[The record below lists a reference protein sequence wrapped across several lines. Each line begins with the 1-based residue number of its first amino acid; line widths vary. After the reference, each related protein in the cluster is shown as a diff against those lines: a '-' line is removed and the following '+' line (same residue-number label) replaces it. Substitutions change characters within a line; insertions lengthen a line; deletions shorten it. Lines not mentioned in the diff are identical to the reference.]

1 MAPAVRV
8 ATLVVRDYRN
18 LAAVEL
24 TLPGE
29 GLVVVGDNGHGKTN
43 LLEALYLPQLLRA
56 VRGGR
61 DVDHARHG
69 EAGWFVEVTGVL
81 SSARSVSVGYD
92 ARRRKKRV
100 KVDGTEVPRLAD
112 AAGHVPSVFLSPE
125 DQRLASG
132 GPTERRRFLDM
143 TLGLASR
150 AYLAALAA
158 YRHALAQR
166 NAALRQAQRPG
177 SADDAVAVWE
187 PVLARHGATLWQARQ
202 RWVDDHGEAY
212 AAHCVA
218 IGERAPARLALRTP
232 GAAEGAV
239 DAGALAAALARQRP
253 LDVRRGLTHAGP
265 HRDDLALTLDGRDLR
280 VVGSAGQQRTAAF
293 ALRLLEAAT
302 LRDARGATPVLL
314 LDDPFAEL
322 DETRAARILGLLGAD
337 GFGQVVLAVPRP
349 GDVPAALSP
358 LARLTIVD
366 GMVS

>member
-18 LAAVEL
+18 LASV
-24 TLPGE
+24 TLALPPAGC
-29 GLVVVGDNGHGKTN
+29 VIIGDNGHGKTN

-61 DVDHARHG
+61 DADHVRHG
-69 EAGWFVEVTGVL
+69 EAGWYLEVTGAL
-81 SSARSVSVGYD
+81 SAAQTVSVGYD

-100 KVDGTEVPRLAD
+100 KIDGVEVPRLAD
-112 AAGHVPSVFLSPE
+112 AAGHVPSVFLSPD

-150 AYLAALAA
+150 PYLAALSA
-158 YRHALAQR
+158 YRHALLQR

-177 SADDAVAVWE
+177 SGDDAVAVWE
-187 PVLARHGATLWQARQ
+187 PVLARHGATLWAAR
-202 RWVDDHGEAY
+202 RAWVETHHEAY
-212 AAHCVA
+212 AAHCA
-218 IGERAPARLALRTP
+218 SIGERQPSRLALRTP
-232 GAAEGAV
+232 GATDGVVEAE
-239 DAGALAAALARQRP
+239 ALAAALARQRAH
-253 LDVRRGLTHAGP
+253 DVRRGLTHAGP
-265 HRDDLALTLDGRDLR
+265 HRDDLALTLDGRELR

-302 LRDARGATPVLL
+302 LREARGVDPVLL

-322 DETRAARILGLLGAD
+322 DASRAARILGLLGAD

-358 LARLTIVD
+358 LERRWIVD
-366 GMVS
+366 GAVA